1 MEIYLLGYYTMENVA
16 SFDFTGAHNQG
27 SVISLKGD
35 FCSEDVRIISIK
47 TLRDGLDEFG
57 IKECAWALCRQGQMP
72 QAKAMYLVFEMRSGF
87 EANCD
92 CQHDRTEKHIGY

>member
-1 MEIYLLGYYTMENVA
+1 MENVA

-57 IKECAWALCRQGQMP
+57 IKECA
-72 QAKAMYLVFEMRSGF
+72 
-87 EANCD
+87 
-92 CQHDRTEKHIGY
+92 